1 MALRSPGTW
10 EPRPLWEIAMSLHPQ
25 PLGPVPDDTGRV
37 AQAAFPKGNVY
48 MRMRDELGRLY
59 EDEAFAALFPRR
71 GQPAEAPWRLAL
83 VSVMQFAEGL
93 SDQQTAD
100 AVRSRLD
107 WKYAL
112 GLELTDPGFD
122 ASVLSEFRSRLVA
135 GHAEYQLLDAMVA
148 RFQAGG
154 LLKARGR
161 QRTDSTH
168 VLAAIRALDRLET
181 VGETLR
187 HTLNTLAA
195 VAPAWL
201 QPHLE
206 AAWAERYGPRFEL
219 YRLPKTRTARY
230 ALAEQIGQD
239 GFRLLAAVGAP
250 EAPAWLREV
259 PAVET
264 LRQVW
269 LQQYHA
275 PTAGVRWRGSS
286 DLPPAGRLINSP
298 YDPDARYSTKRDVH
312 WVGYKAH
319 LTEVC
324 EPDAPHL
331 LTHVESTPSTT
342 VDVEVLPRIH
352 AALAAKQCLPGE
364 HLVDAGYVA
373 SELLVSSQQTYDIR
387 IVGPVLPDTTWQ
399 ARAGAGFDLAC
410 FTFDWDA
417 QRATCPQGRPSTK
430 WSATHDRHGS
440 TIINI
445 RFARDDCQ
453 ACPHRAQCTTSPAG
467 PREITVRPQAQHQAL
482 QAARQQQTT
491 AAFRAEYNARAGI
504 EGTLSQGLR
513 VATLRRARYVGLAK
527 VRIQHVLTAA
537 GLNLRRLG
545 AWWEERPFAPTR
557 QSRFAVLLA
566 TGS

>member
-1 MALRSPGTW
+1 
-10 EPRPLWEIAMSLHPQ
+10 MSLHPQ
-25 PLGPVPDDTGRV
+25 PLGPVPEDTARV
-37 AQAAFPKGNVY
+37 ARAAFPKGNVY
-48 MRMRDELGRLY
+48 LRMRDELGRLY

-93 SDQQTAD
+93 SDRQAAE

-135 GHAEYQLLDAMVA
+135 GRAEYQLLDAMLV

-187 HTLNTLAA
+187 YALNTLAV

-206 AAWAERYGPRFEL
+206 PTWADRYGPRFEL
-219 YRLPKTRTARY
+219 YRLPKTRTERY

-239 GFRLLAAVGAP
+239 GFRLLAAVMAP
-250 EAPAWLREV
+250 EAPAWLREI

-269 LQQYHA
+269 VQQYQA
-275 PTAGVRWRGSS
+275 PTDGVRWRSS
-286 DLPPAGRLINSP
+286 ADLPPAGRLINSP
-298 YDPDARYSTKRDVH
+298 YDVEARYSTKRDVH

-319 LTEVC
+319 LTEAC
-324 EPDAPHL
+324 EPDAPHF
-331 LTHVESTPSTT
+331 LTHVESTPGTT

-364 HLVDAGYVA
+364 HLVDTGYVA
-373 SELLVSSQQTYDIR
+373 SETLVSSAQTYGIR
-387 IVGPVLPDTTWQ
+387 VVGPVLPDSTWQ
-399 ARAGAGFDLAC
+399 ARAGEGFDIAR
-410 FTFDWDA
+410 FTLDWEA
-417 QRATCPQGRPSTK
+417 RRATCPQGRPSTK

-440 TIINI
+440 EIINI
-445 RFARDDCQ
+445 RFAREDCQ
-453 ACPHRAQCTTSPAG
+453 GCPCRAQCTSSPRG
-467 PREITVRPQAQHQAL
+467 PREITVRPQAQHLAL
-482 QAARQQQTT
+482 QAARQRQTT
-491 AAFRAEYNARAGI
+491 AEFQAEYHARAGV
-504 EGTLSQGLR
+504 EGTLAQGLR
-513 VATLRRARYVGLAK
+513 VAKLRRARYAGLAK
-527 VRIQHVLTAA
+527 VRLQHVLTAA

-557 QSRFAVLLA
+557 QPRFAALLA
-566 TGS
+566 SSP